1 MRYKFLFLFLLAI
14 AALVFCLEVVIGP
27 VKISLTEIIK
37 VLLGN
42 STGKYDIIIKE
53 LRLPR
58 AVLAFTVGFSLSTAG
73 AVYQGIF
80 KNPMAD
86 PYVLGVASGAALGM
100 SIGLVYFQSY
110 YLILAFIAA
119 LITLFLVYSI
129 ASHAKGGLPTNTLLL
144 SGIAISLLFSSLTAL
159 ILYLNSK
166 SAAMILFTLMGTI
179 SNANWSQVKISLSI
193 FPIFFLI
200 YIFSK
205 ELNILTLG
213 EENAKVMGV
222 DAEKFKKILLV
233 LSTLIT
239 SISVALCGIIGF
251 VGLITPHMA
260 RLMVGQNFRYLL
272 PVSAV
277 LGAILILIAD
287 ILART
292 MISQAEIPINII
304 TTLFGVPFFLY
315 LLTKGGKKQ

>member
-1 MRYKFLFLFLLAI
+1 ML
-14 AALVFCLEVVIGP
+14 
-27 VKISLTEIIK
+27 
-37 VLLGN
+37 
-42 STGKYDIIIKE
+42 KE
-53 LRLPR
+53 
-58 AVLAFTVGFSLSTAG
+58 
-73 AVYQGIF
+73 
-80 KNPMAD
+80 
-86 PYVLGVASGAALGM
+86 
-100 SIGLVYFQSY
+100 
-110 YLILAFIAA
+110 
-119 LITLFLVYSI
+119 
-129 ASHAKGGLPTNTLLL
+129 PTNTLLL

-159 ILYLNSK
+159 ILYMNSR
-166 SAAMILFTLMGTI
+166 SATMIIFTLMGTI

-315 LLTKGGKKQ
+315 LLTRGGKKQ